1 MSTYQVI
8 NAKKTAPSVSILLP
22 THKNNPNHKIDK
34 GELNALVRKAEEQL
48 MNNYPENTAKEIV
61 KKLNKIAGEVD
72 YKHLSDSLAIFVSK
86 DNDVVLNL
94 PFRVS
99 EKLVIDDSFEIRDLI
114 YTGKH
119 SCYYTVLVISH
130 NHNKLYYGFNDQLN
144 EVKVNKMP
152 VNADAVEIDHHS
164 KVANFTTSDKLSEVN
179 FEKYLRAIDHS
190 LTEETKI
197 IDAPIIVLSV
207 KKTNG
212 LFSKITHN
220 SKKIIGYVEG
230 NFEHASEHDIYN
242 AVRPLLEQK
251 EQNNQDEIL
260 NKLDAALSKKTYASG
275 IENVWSAAREKRG
288 QLLIV
293 EKDYYCTAKV
303 EGNRLILMENNA
315 GSLQSPAKDIVDD
328 VMELVL
334 ASEGDI
340 VFVDNGK
347 LEAHKR
353 IALITYF

>member
-22 THKNNPNHKIDK
+22 THKSDPNHKIDK
-34 GELNALVRKAEEQL
+34 GELQAILKKTETQL
-48 MNNYPENTAKEIV
+48 FGDYPENTANLIMQ
-61 KKLNKIAGEVD
+61 KLNKIVEEID
-72 YKHLSDSLAIFVSK
+72 YQHLSESIAIFVSK

-99 EKLVIDDSFEIRDLI
+99 EKLVIDNSFEIRDLV
-114 YTGKH
+114 YAGKH
-119 SCYYTVLVISH
+119 SRYYTVLVISH

-152 VNADAVEIDHHS
+152 LNADAVEIDHHS
-164 KVANFTTSDKLSEVN
+164 KVGNFSTADKLSEVN
-179 FEKYLRAIDHS
+179 FEKYLRAIDHA

-207 KKTNG
+207 KKTNA

-220 SKKIIGYVEG
+220 GKKITGYVEG
-230 NFEHASEHDIYN
+230 NFEHTSEPDIYK
-242 AVRPLLEQK
+242 AIQPLLEQK
-251 EQNNQDEIL
+251 EQSKQDEIL
-260 NKLDAALSKKTYASG
+260 KKLDAAIGKKTYVSG
-275 IENVWSAAREKRG
+275 MENVWVAAREKRG

-293 EKDYYCTAKV
+293 EKDYYCTARV
-303 EGNRLILMENNA
+303 EGNRLIIMENNA
-315 GSLQSPAKDIVDD
+315 ESLKPPTKDAVDD
-328 VMELVL
+328 VIELVL

-340 VFVDNGK
+340 AFVDNGK
-347 LEAHKR
+347 LNVHER